1 VLNKNRHKELVGIG
15 GWLPIS
21 TWITE
26 QVQTRGVLQLIS
38 YFPRL
43 VDDVDNR
50 ALYIEITKLELLVI
64 ISSFKR
70 DKSLELDGWS
80 AKFFEGFFDL
90 NGMIFYVSWK
100 RSEILATC
108 WEISMLLL
116 LFLFPKGISISPFM
130 IFARFPFAIAFTR
143 LQRRQLQLGSSLF
156 LHVLF
161 LLSSLGFQRGGWS
174 MKP

>member
-1 VLNKNRHKELVGIG
+1 VLNKNKHKEPVGIG

-100 RSEILATC
+100 RSEILETC
-108 WEISMLLL
+108 
-116 LFLFPKGISISPFM
+116 
-130 IFARFPFAIAFTR
+130 
-143 LQRRQLQLGSSLF
+143 
-156 LHVLF
+156 
-161 LLSSLGFQRGGWS
+161 
-174 MKP
+174 